1 MVKFSTLGLIIGLI
15 SLHGATA
22 APPPKPAVKIPK
34 HLYYVGPWLEPGP
47 NDVINI
53 PANANFYSSHGHA
66 IDKAEEEEKV
76 IYPIDTKDIKDK
88 LVRKTS
94 GPSGTIDT
102 MADWTT
108 KPGDRIP
115 DSAVG
120 IPERCD
126 ASWHP

>member
-15 SLHGATA
+15 SLQGATA

-34 HLYYVGPWLEPGP
+34 RIYYVGPWLEPGP
-47 NDVINI
+47 NDVLSI
-53 PANANFYSSHGHA
+53 PANANFYSSHHYA
-66 IDKAEEEEKV
+66 VDKAEEEKKV
-76 IYPIDTKDIKDK
+76 IYPIDTENIKDK
-88 LVRKTS
+88 LVPKTF
-94 GPSGTIDT
+94 GPSEPIDT

-120 IPERCD
+120 LPDRWD
-126 ASWHP
+126 DY